1 MNGTISVLNANEL
14 DQTTTGTITA
24 AIATEDST
32 VDSLVTLTGTNAY
45 TIVINEVD
53 ATGSTASELNY

>member
-1 MNGTISVLNANEL
+1 MTGMISVSNANEL

-24 AIATEDST
+24 SIATDST

-45 TIVINEVD
+45 TIVINASD
-53 ATGSTASELNY
+53 ATGSTASESKYY